1 VKGSE
6 KQDFGSDFASARE
19 ARLDGLHGPVGKMG
33 CSKNL
38 LTMCEKFYI
47 ISFLCCTSSDAKSG
61 WFGSGGSASRLGRF
75 GDVL

>member
-6 KQDFGSDFASARE
+6 KQDCGSGFASARE
-19 ARLDGLHGPVGKMG
+19 ARRDGLHGEVGKMG

-38 LTMCEKFYI
+38 LTMHKKFYI

-61 WFGSGGSASRLGRF
+61 
-75 GDVL
+75 